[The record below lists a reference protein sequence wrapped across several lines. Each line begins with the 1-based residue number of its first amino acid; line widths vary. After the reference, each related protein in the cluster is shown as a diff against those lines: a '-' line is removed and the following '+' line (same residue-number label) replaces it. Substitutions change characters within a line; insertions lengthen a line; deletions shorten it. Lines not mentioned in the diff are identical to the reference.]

1 MEIPHGGAVQDIR
14 LVPVDLCP
22 TAAPHARVAGTT
34 PIYIFGT
41 LDSQRLLL
49 VICYLLLYLYL
60 YLHQHPWTIFLKHLL
75 RLLRSWHE
83 LDTHNQVSRFPAPF
97 IIHLDYQSNKLSDY

>member
-49 VICYLLLYLYL
+49 VIWYLLLYLYL
-60 YLHQHPWTIFLKHLL
+60 YLHQHPWNILLKHPLI
-75 RLLRSWHE
+75 RSWHE
-83 LDTHNQVSRFPAPF
+83 LHTHNQVPRFPMPF
-97 IIHLDYQSNKLSDY
+97 IMHLEYQSSRLSGY

>member
-22 TAAPHARVAGTT
+22 TAASHARVAGTT

-49 VICYLLLYLYL
+49 VICYLLL
-60 YLHQHPWTIFLKHLL
+60 TIFLEHPL
-75 RLLRSWHE
+75 RLIRSSHE
-83 LDTHNQVSRFPAPF
+83 LDTHNQVPRFPTPF
-97 IIHLDYQSNKLSDY
+97 IIHLEYQSSGLSGY

>member
-41 LDSQRLLL
+41 LDSQRLLF
-49 VICYLLLYLYL
+49 VI
-60 YLHQHPWTIFLKHLL
+60 
-75 RLLRSWHE
+75 
-83 LDTHNQVSRFPAPF
+83 
-97 IIHLDYQSNKLSDY
+97 

>member
-22 TAAPHARVAGTT
+22 TAASHARVAGTT

-49 VICYLLLYLYL
+49 VICYLLL
-60 YLHQHPWTIFLKHLL
+60 TILLKHPP
-75 RLLRSWHE
+75 RLIRSWHE
-83 LDTHNQVSRFPAPF
+83 LDTHNQVPRFPTPF
-97 IIHLDYQSNKLSDY
+97 IMHLEYQSSRLPGY